1 MIQSIVIWRWCGFL
15 KVTRESLASGKR
27 KSSWRQLF
35 FSNASFDVGDKVLI
49 LFGCIVLS
57 YASTKLLSAERL
69 GNDPFWIGDM
79 ILATAGVVGCS
90 WHEKCNVAI
99 LLGDI

>member
-1 MIQSIVIWRWCGFL
+1 MSPLLVEKGRAAGGSC
-15 KVTRESLASGKR
+15 
-27 KSSWRQLF
+27 F

-69 GNDPFWIGDM
+69 GNDPGWIGDM
-79 ILATAGVVGCS
+79 ILAAAGVVGCS

-99 LLGDI
+99 LLGDV